1 MNGNFEK
8 FQVYFIAVSA
18 IVPKWPYMVIFIDLT
33 KHIVTK
39 VDLRFSWYANSWN
52 AEALLNR

>member
-1 MNGNFEK
+1 MMKGNFEK

-33 KHIVTK
+33 KLIINK
-39 VDLRFSWYANSWN
+39 VDLRSWN